1 VLIDNNDWEGS
12 AWGVFGFI
20 ITLRREI
27 YIDRLQTPI
36 GRALLLTHAEETLR
50 AFDWDYRTTA

>member
-1 VLIDNNDWEGS
+1 L
-12 AWGVFGFI
+12 F
-20 ITLRREI
+20 REAVMVNRF

-50 AFDWDYRTTA
+50 AFDWDYRTAA